1 MSIARLG
8 LCDADILAN
17 IRSIENSWIP
27 RIQNDAA
34 VRGAFQN
41 TWIPTVVEQS
51 PRGERSYDLW
61 SRLMKDRIVFIGDQI
76 YDQMANVIVAQ
87 FLFLEKEDPD
97 KDIEVYINSPGG
109 SVIAGLAIYD
119 TMQHIRP
126 DIATTVVGMAASMG
140 AVLLS
145 GGTKGKRG
153 GLVNSRIMIH
163 QGSAGFQGT
172 PSDIEIQA
180 REVLRFKEVLTKILA
195 ENCDKEFSQVSKDI
209 DRDYWMSPE
218 EGVQYGIIDAVFNRQ
233 KTSAEG

>member
-1 MSIARLG
+1 MSIDKLG

-17 IRSIENSWIP
+17 IRSIEN
-27 RIQNDAA
+27 
-34 VRGAFQN
+34 

-51 PRGERSYDLW
+51 PRGERAYDLW

-119 TMQHIRP
+119 TMLHIKP
-126 DIATTVVGMAASMG
+126 DVATTVVGMAASMG
-140 AVLLS
+140 AILLS
-145 GGTKGKRG
+145 GGTKGKRSS
-153 GLVNSRIMIH
+153 LPNSRIMIH

-180 REVLRFKEVLTKILA
+180 REVLRYKEKLTQILA
-195 ENCDKEFSQVSKDI
+195 DNCNKEFATVSKDI
-209 DRDYWMSPE
+209 DRDYWMSGD
-218 EGVQYGIIDAVFNRQ
+218 EGVEYGIIDNVLRPR
-233 KTSAEG
+233 

>member
-1 MSIARLG
+1 MSIESLG
-8 LCDADILAN
+8 LADADILAN
-17 IRSIENSWIP
+17 IQSI
-27 RIQNDAA
+27 
-34 VRGAFQN
+34 QN

-51 PRGERSYDLW
+51 PRGERAYDLW

-97 KDIEVYINSPGG
+97 RDIEVYINSPGG

-119 TMQHIRP
+119 TMKHIKC
-126 DIATTVVGMAASMG
+126 DVATTCVGMAASMG

-145 GGTKGKRG
+145 GGTKGKRSS
-153 GLVNSRIMIH
+153 LPNSRIMIH

-180 REVLRFKEVLTKILA
+180 REVLRFKKVLTEILA
-195 ENCDKEFSQVSKDI
+195 ENCGRDFEQVQKDV
-209 DRDYWMSPE
+209 DRDYWMSPD
-218 EGVQYGIIDAVFNRQ
+218 EGVEYGIIDDVVKKR
-233 KTSAEG
+233 

>member
-1 MSIARLG
+1 MSIQKLG

-17 IRSIENSWIP
+17 IRSIEN
-27 RIQNDAA
+27 
-34 VRGAFQN
+34 

-51 PRGERSYDLW
+51 PRGERAYDLW

-97 KDIEVYINSPGG
+97 KDIEVYLNSPGG

-119 TMQHIRP
+119 TMRHIKP
-126 DIATTVVGMAASMG
+126 DVATTCVGMAASMG

-145 GGTKGKRG
+145 GGTKGKRSS
-153 GLVNSRIMIH
+153 LPNSRIMIH
-163 QGSAGFQGT
+163 QGSAGFQGS

-180 REVLRFKEVLTKILA
+180 REVLRYKERLTQILSD
-195 ENCDKEFSQVSKDI
+195 NCGREFAQVSRDI
-209 DRDYWMSPE
+209 DRDFWMSPE
-218 EGVQYGIIDAVFNRQ
+218 EGVEYGIIDSVLKPRI
-233 KTSAEG
+233 

>member
-1 MSIARLG
+1 MSIDQLG

-17 IRSIENSWIP
+17 MRSIES
-27 RIQNDAA
+27 
-34 VRGAFQN
+34 

-51 PRGERSYDLW
+51 PRGERAYDLW

-97 KDIEVYINSPGG
+97 RDIEVYINSPGG

-119 TMQHIRP
+119 TMRHIRP
-126 DIATTVVGMAASMG
+126 DVATTCVGMAASMG

-145 GGTKGKRG
+145 GGTKGKRS
-153 GLVNSRIMIH
+153 GLPNSRIMIH
-163 QGSAGFQGT
+163 QGSAGFSGT

-180 REVLRFKEVLTKILA
+180 REVLRFKEILTTILA
-195 ENCDKEFSQVSKDI
+195 ENCGREFSQVSKDI
-209 DRDYWMSPE
+209 DRDYWMSPD
-218 EGVQYGIIDAVFNRQ
+218 EGVEYGILDNVLRPRV
-233 KTSAEG
+233 